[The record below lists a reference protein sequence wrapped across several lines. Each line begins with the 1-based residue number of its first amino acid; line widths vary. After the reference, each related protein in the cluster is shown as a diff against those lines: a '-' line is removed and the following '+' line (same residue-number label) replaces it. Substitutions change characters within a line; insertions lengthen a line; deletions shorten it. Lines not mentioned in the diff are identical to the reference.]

1 MHSSYMRSTFGST
14 VAVLALLFLCLPA
27 VAKPQS
33 NAGVA
38 SQAIRQFDGQ
48 TMGTT
53 YMVKV
58 VGGES
63 VDDDTIRLSV
73 DAELRAVNDEMSTY
87 LPSSLLSKFNQS
99 TSTDWIP
106 VNANV
111 VEVVRYAQQ
120 VSQATDGAFDVT
132 VGPLVNAWHFGPDE
146 KTQEIPSEETIA
158 ALRQRVGYEKLTF
171 REEPPALKK
180 SVGELQVDLS
190 SIAKGHGVDRVI
202 KRLVG
207 LGLENVFVE
216 IGGEVRTTGSKPDK
230 PWTVGIQTPDAASNT
245 VLIAHAMKPE
255 SAQTSMAT
263 SGDYRI
269 FYVVDG
275 KRYSHTI
282 DPRIGRPVE
291 HRMASVTVVAENCMV
306 ADAWATAINV
316 VGPEQAIELAE
327 KNGLGVLT
335 VWREGDEYLSVGTGA
350 LAEYAKEVKASPAEA
365 AAADEGES
373 FLSQMMP
380 VAILTACVLGILVL
394 GMSVGV
400 LFGRRSISGSCGGL
414 ASKTNPDG
422 STSCSLCSSPSDACK
437 ELRDKMAEKQS
448 VSS

>member
-1 MHSSYMRSTFGST
+1 MHSSLMRSTFGST
-14 VAVLALLFLCLPA
+14 VAVLALLVFRPPA
-27 VAKPQS
+27 DAQPQP
-33 NAGVA
+33 ALGTD
-38 SQAIRQFDGQ
+38 SQSIRQFDGQ

-63 VDDDTIRLSV
+63 VDDETIRLSV

-99 TSTDWIP
+99 KSTDWID

-111 VEVVRYAQQ
+111 VDVVRYAQQ
-120 VSQATDGAFDVT
+120 VSKATDGAFDVT

-146 KTQEIPSEETIA
+146 KTNQIPSDEAIA
-158 ALRQRVGYEKLTF
+158 TLLQQVGYEKLSY
-171 REEPPALKK
+171 REDPPALKK
-180 SVGELQVDLS
+180 SVAELQVDLS
-190 SIAKGHGVDRVI
+190 SIAKGHGVDRVVD
-202 KRLVG
+202 RLAG

-216 IGGEVRTTGSKPDK
+216 IGGEVRTSGSKPDK
-230 PWTVGIQTPDAASNT
+230 PWAVGIQMPDAASNT

-255 SAQTSMAT
+255 SSQTSMAT

-282 DPRIGRPVE
+282 DPRTGRPVE
-291 HRMASVTVVAENCMV
+291 HSMASVTVVAENCMA

-316 VGPEQAIELAE
+316 VGPDQAIQLAQTNE
-327 KNGLGVLT
+327 LGVLT
-335 VWREGDEYLSVGTGA
+335 VWREGDDYLSAGTGT
-350 LAEYAKEVKASPAEA
+350 LAQYAKEVEPSA
-365 AAADEGES
+365 AGVANADEGQS
-373 FLSQMMP
+373 FLSQMIP
-380 VAILTACVLGILVL
+380 VAILTVCVVAILLL

-400 LFGRRSISGSCGGL
+400 LFGRRAISGSCGGL

-422 STSCSLCSSPSDACK
+422 SSSCSLCSSPSDACK
-437 ELRDKMAEKQS
+437 ELRDKMAEKQNAS
-448 VSS
+448 